1 MNTNNH
7 VEKNMKFLAR
17 IFSGLIIL
25 SMSMLVFAA
34 DYKVEEVTGGGTISG
49 KVTFVGDDPDPQVYA
64 IAKDNEVCGTDDR
77 IIDFVRVN
85 DGELANV
92 VVYLDKVK
100 SGKAFNEEESKG
112 NIDQKGCEFHP
123 FLQVMHNKQ
132 EFTALNSDPVSH
144 NIHTYELIG
153 KSKKTVINVS
163 QPDQDSVY
171 KKEINL
177 KRGNAMKIECDQH
190 DFMHSFIFVAKNP
203 YYAVVSDDGTFSID
217 NIPPGKYTLKAWH
230 GTLGTKKAKVEVV
243 SGDALTS
250 DFEFKG
256 K

>member
-1 MNTNNH
+1 
-7 VEKNMKFLAR
+7 MKLLTKT
-17 IFSGLIIL
+17 FSGLIIL
-25 SMSMLVFAA
+25 SMSMLVFAV
-34 DYKVEEVTGGGTISG
+34 DYKVEEVAGGGTISG
-49 KVTFVGDDPDPQVYA
+49 KVTFAGDDPDPQAYA
-64 IAKDNEVCGTDDR
+64 ITKDNEVCGTDDR

-85 DGELANV
+85 NGGLANV

-100 SGKAFNEEESKG
+100 SGKAFNEEEAKG
-112 NIDQKGCEFHP
+112 SVDQKGCEFHP

-132 EFTALNSDPVSH
+132 EFSALNSDPVSH

-153 KSKKTVINVS
+153 KSKKTAINIS
-163 QPDQDSVY
+163 QPDQGSIY

-190 DFMHSFIFVAKNP
+190 DFMHGFVFVAKNP
-203 YYAVVSDDGTFSID
+203 YYAIVGDDGTFTID

-230 GTLGTKKAKVEVV
+230 GTLGTKKAKVEIAG
-243 SGDALTS
+243 GDALTS
-250 DFEFKG
+250 DFEFKA